1 MIIFQKISYRNFL
14 STGNVCNVVD
24 LNSHSSTLITGKN
37 GEGKST
43 ILDALTYVLFGKPFR
58 NINKPQLIN
67 SINQKNLLVEIDFQI
82 AGKNYTVKRGMKPNI
97 FQIFCEGKLLN
108 EEADTRDYQKILE
121 QQILKLNYKS
131 FTQVVIL
138 GSATFVPF
146 MQLPAQRR
154 REIIEDILDIKVFSN
169 MNVLLKEKTITL
181 KDNISKIENDIQTHK
196 IKIEAQ
202 KKLIE
207 VLESSKK
214 TVTDSILQKIEK
226 NNQAIIT
233 SQEII
238 DLNNK
243 EIAELLETKKK
254 YSNVTSA
261 IQQADSM
268 QVKFQTVLN
277 SRKKDI
283 EFFNTNDKCPRC
295 SQDITDEFKSV
306 VVDGLKAK
314 ILEQERKI
322 EELSNVYTK
331 LNSQLQKLQDIDNR
345 ISLKNSEITTQNH
358 TISLLNRTNMQ
369 LNHELESNK
378 RDNNDIDVETGKLTD
393 YNNESISL
401 MDKKV
406 KLFETKQLYDVAFN
420 LLKDTGIKTAIIKEY
435 LPVINKLIN
444 KYLAVMDF
452 YAKFELDE
460 TFQEVIKSRNRD
472 IFSYNSFSEG
482 EKRKID
488 ISILLTWRQVA
499 KMKNSANTNLL
510 IMDEVMDGNL
520 DTGSLELLCSILSDI
535 TKQANTNVFII
546 SHRENAGS
554 EMFDNTIR
562 AKKVNEFTILE

>member
-1 MIIFQKISYRNFL
+1 MLILKKIKYRNFL
-14 STGNVCNVVD
+14 STGNVFNEVD

-43 ILDALTYVLFGKPFR
+43 ILDALTFVLFGKPFR

-67 SINQKNLLVEIDFQI
+67 SINQKNMLVEIEFQV
-82 AGKNYTVKRGMKPNI
+82 AGKNYLVKRGMKPGI
-97 FQIFCEGKLLN
+97 FQIICEGKLLN

-169 MNVLLKEKTITL
+169 MNVLLKEKMNIL
-181 KDNISKIENDIQTHK
+181 KDNISNIENDIKTQK
-196 IKIEAQ
+196 IKIDSQ

-207 VLESSKK
+207 VLETSKK
-214 TVTDSILQKIEK
+214 TVTDSITQKISE
-226 NNQAIIT
+226 NNELIKKSQDIISDYEDQIRVLIESKT
-233 SQEII
+233 
-238 DLNNK
+238 
-243 EIAELLETKKK
+243 K
-254 YSNVTSA
+254 YSNVVYA
-261 IQQADSM
+261 IQQADTMS
-268 QVKFQTVLN
+268 VKFKTVLS

-283 EFFNTNDKCPRC
+283 EFFNTNDTCPKC
-295 SQDITDEFKSV
+295 SQVINEEFKT
-306 VVDGLKAK
+306 K
-314 ILEQERKI
+314 IVNDIQDKI
-322 EELSNVYTK
+322 EDQQNKIDELSVIYEK
-331 LNSQLQKLQDIDNR
+331 LNKQLNKLNEIDKKIGECNSA
-345 ISLKNSEITTQNH
+345 ISTQNH
-358 TISLLNRTNMQ
+358 TISLLNNTNLS
-369 LNHELESNK
+369 LNKELDSSKSNNHDIELE
-378 RDNNDIDVETGKLTD
+378 TQKLEE
-393 YNNESISL
+393 YNENSIKL
-401 MDKKV
+401 MDDKV

-420 LLKDTGIKTAIIKEY
+420 LLKDTGIKTAIIREY

-472 IFSYNSFSEG
+472 VFSYNSFSEG

-488 ISILLTWRQVA
+488 ISILLTWRQIA

-520 DTGSLELLCSILSDI
+520 DTVSLELLCSILSDI

-554 EMFDNTIR
+554 EMFDSTIK